1 VNVIMKSDEIKKAAL
16 KYFTIHGYEG
26 TSLSQ
31 IAEDVGIRKQSIYSH
46 FKGKDDLFLSVLKDA
61 KEMELSF
68 YVEYFNMMR
77 KSDPE
82 KTLYG
87 FLEEMIKMFQEVESL
102 KFWLR
107 MGFFPPTHLYNEI
120 QKETDDLQVQQ
131 EALMEEI
138 FQTWTSEGALSTGD
152 ARTLTLA
159 YSGIIV
165 AIMVE
170 LVYADNP
177 ERVAEKL
184 EASWSIFWRGISR

>member
-1 VNVIMKSDEIKKAAL
+1 MKSDEIKKAAL

-31 IAEDVGIRKQSIYSH
+31 IAEEVGIRKQSIYSH

-61 KEMELSF
+61 KEMELSS
-68 YVEYFNMMR
+68 YVEYFKMMR
-77 KSDPE
+77 NSDPE
-82 KTLYG
+82 ETLYG

-138 FQTWTSEGALSTGD
+138 FRSWVSEGALNTGN

-159 YSGIIV
+159 YSGVIV

-170 LVYADNP
+170 LVYADNR

-184 EASWSIFWRGISR
+184 AASWSIFWRGISK

>member
-1 VNVIMKSDEIKKAAL
+1 MKSDEIKKAAL
-16 KYFTIHGYEG
+16 KYFSIHGYEG

-31 IAEDVGIRKQSIYSH
+31 IAEEVGIRKQSIYSH

-61 KEMELSF
+61 KEMELSS
-68 YVEYFNMMR
+68 YVEYFKMMR
-77 KSDPE
+77 NSDPE
-82 KTLYG
+82 ETLYG

-120 QKETDDLQVQQ
+120 QKETDDIQVQQ

-138 FQTWTSEGALSTGD
+138 FRSWLSEGALNTGN

-159 YSGIIV
+159 YSGVIV

-170 LVYADNP
+170 LVYADNR

-184 EASWSIFWRGISR
+184 AASWSIFWRGISK

>member
-1 VNVIMKSDEIKKAAL
+1 MKSDEIKKAAL

-31 IAEDVGIRKQSIYSH
+31 IAEDVGIKKQSIYAH

-68 YVEYFNMMR
+68 YVEYFNIMK

-82 KTLYG
+82 KMLYG

-131 EALMEEI
+131 EALMEKI
-138 FQTWTSEGALSTGD
+138 FGTWISVGVLNSVD

-159 YSGIIV
+159 YSGVIV

-177 ERVAEKL
+177 DRVAEKL
-184 EASWSIFWRGISR
+184 AASWTIFWRGISK

>member
-1 VNVIMKSDEIKKAAL
+1 MKSDEIKKAAL

-68 YVEYFNMMR
+68 YKEYFNMMR

-120 QKETDDLQVQQ
+120 QKETDDLLVQQ

>member
-1 VNVIMKSDEIKKAAL
+1 MKSDEIKKAAL

-31 IAEDVGIRKQSIYSH
+31 IAEEVGIRKQSIYSH

-61 KEMELSF
+61 KEMELSS
-68 YVEYFNMMR
+68 YVKYFKMMR
-77 KSDPE
+77 NSDPE
-82 KTLYG
+82 ETLYG

-138 FQTWTSEGALSTGD
+138 FRSWVSEGALNTGN

-159 YSGIIV
+159 YSGVIV

-170 LVYADNP
+170 LVYADNR

-184 EASWSIFWRGISR
+184 AASWSIFWRGISK

>member
-1 VNVIMKSDEIKKAAL
+1 M
-16 KYFTIHGYEG
+16 
-26 TSLSQ
+26 
-31 IAEDVGIRKQSIYSH
+31 
-46 FKGKDDLFLSVLKDA
+46 
-61 KEMELSF
+61 
-68 YVEYFNMMR
+68 
-77 KSDPE
+77 
-82 KTLYG
+82 
-87 FLEEMIKMFQEVESL
+87 ESL

-120 QKETDDLQVQQ
+120 QKETDDLLVQQ

>member
-1 VNVIMKSDEIKKAAL
+1 MKSDEIKKAAL

-31 IAEDVGIRKQSIYSH
+31 IAEDVGIKKQSIYSH

-68 YVEYFNMMR
+68 YVEYFNIMK
-77 KSDPE
+77 KSDPG
-82 KTLYG
+82 KMLYG

-131 EALMEEI
+131 EALMEKI
-138 FQTWTSEGALSTGD
+138 FGTWISAGVLNSVD

-159 YSGIIV
+159 YSGVIV

-177 ERVAEKL
+177 DRVAEKL
-184 EASWSIFWRGISR
+184 AASWTIFWRGISK

>member
-1 VNVIMKSDEIKKAAL
+1 
-16 KYFTIHGYEG
+16 
-26 TSLSQ
+26 
-31 IAEDVGIRKQSIYSH
+31 
-46 FKGKDDLFLSVLKDA
+46 
-61 KEMELSF
+61 
-68 YVEYFNMMR
+68 MMR
-77 KSDPE
+77 NSDPE
-82 KTLYG
+82 ETLYG

-138 FQTWTSEGALSTGD
+138 FRSWVSEGALNTGN

-159 YSGIIV
+159 YSGVIV

-170 LVYADNP
+170 LVYADNR

-184 EASWSIFWRGISR
+184 AASWSIFWRGISK

>member
-1 VNVIMKSDEIKKAAL
+1 MKSDEIKKAAL

-31 IAEDVGIRKQSIYSH
+31 IAEDVGIKKQSIYSH

-68 YVEYFNMMR
+68 YVEYFNIMK

-82 KTLYG
+82 KMLYG

-131 EALMEEI
+131 EALMEKI
-138 FQTWTSEGALSTGD
+138 FGTWISVGVLNSVD

-159 YSGIIV
+159 YSGVIV

-177 ERVAEKL
+177 DRVAEKL
-184 EASWSIFWRGISR
+184 AASWTIFWRGISK

>member
-1 VNVIMKSDEIKKAAL
+1 MKSDEIKKAAL

-138 FQTWTSEGALSTGD
+138 FQTWTSDGALSTGD

>member
-1 VNVIMKSDEIKKAAL
+1 MKSDELKKAAL

-31 IAEDVGIRKQSIYSH
+31 IAEDVGIKKQSIYSH

-68 YVEYFNMMR
+68 YVEYFNIMK

-131 EALMEEI
+131 EALMEKI
-138 FQTWTSEGALSTGD
+138 FETWISGGFLNSGD

-159 YSGIIV
+159 YSGVIV

-177 ERVAEKL
+177 DRVAEKL
-184 EASWSIFWRGISR
+184 AASWSIFWRGISK

>member
-1 VNVIMKSDEIKKAAL
+1 MKSDEIKKAAL

-31 IAEDVGIRKQSIYSH
+31 IAEDVGIKKQSIYSH

-68 YVEYFNMMR
+68 YVEYFNIMK

-82 KTLYG
+82 KMLYG

-131 EALMEEI
+131 EALMEKI
-138 FQTWTSEGALSTGD
+138 FGTWISVGVLNSVD

-159 YSGIIV
+159 YSGVIV

-170 LVYADNP
+170 LVYADNSD
-177 ERVAEKL
+177 RVAEKL
-184 EASWSIFWRGISR
+184 AASWTIFWRGISK

>member
-1 VNVIMKSDEIKKAAL
+1 MKSDEIKKAAL
-16 KYFTIHGYEG
+16 KYFSIHGYEG

-31 IAEDVGIRKQSIYSH
+31 IAEEVGIRKQSIYSH

-61 KEMELSF
+61 KEMELSS
-68 YVEYFNMMR
+68 YVEYFKMMR
-77 KSDPE
+77 NSDPE
-82 KTLYG
+82 ETLYG

-138 FQTWTSEGALSTGD
+138 FRSWLSEGALNTGN

-159 YSGIIV
+159 YSGVIV

-170 LVYADNP
+170 LVYADNR

-184 EASWSIFWRGISR
+184 AASWSIFWRGISK

>member
-1 VNVIMKSDEIKKAAL
+1 MKSDEIKKAAL

-31 IAEDVGIRKQSIYSH
+31 IAEEVGIRKQSIYSH

-61 KEMELSF
+61 KEMELSL
-68 YVEYFNMMR
+68 YVEYFNIMR

-107 MGFFPPTHLYNEI
+107 MGFFPPTHLYNEV

-131 EALMEEI
+131 EALMEVI
-138 FQTWTSEGALSTGD
+138 FQTWISEGALNTGD

-184 EASWSIFWRGISR
+184 GASWSIFWRGISR

>member
-1 VNVIMKSDEIKKAAL
+1 MKSDEIKKAAL

-31 IAEDVGIRKQSIYSH
+31 IAEDVGIKKQSIYSH

-68 YVEYFNMMR
+68 YVEYFNIMK

-131 EALMEEI
+131 EALMEKI
-138 FQTWTSEGALSTGD
+138 FGTWISVGALNSVD

-159 YSGIIV
+159 YSGVIV

-177 ERVAEKL
+177 DRVAEKL
-184 EASWSIFWRGISR
+184 AASWTIFWRGISK

>member
-1 VNVIMKSDEIKKAAL
+1 MKSDEIKKAAL
-16 KYFTIHGYEG
+16 KYFSIHGYEG

-31 IAEDVGIRKQSIYSH
+31 IAEEVGIRKQSIYSH

-61 KEMELSF
+61 KEMELSS
-68 YVEYFNMMR
+68 YVEYFKMMR
-77 KSDPE
+77 NSDPE
-82 KTLYG
+82 ETLYG

-131 EALMEEI
+131 EALIEEI
-138 FQTWTSEGALSTGD
+138 FRSWLSEGALNTGN

-159 YSGIIV
+159 YSGVIV

-170 LVYADNP
+170 LVYADNR

-184 EASWSIFWRGISR
+184 AASWSIFWRGISK

>member
-1 VNVIMKSDEIKKAAL
+1 MKSDEIKKAAL

-31 IAEDVGIRKQSIYSH
+31 IAEEVGIRKQSIYSH

-61 KEMELSF
+61 KEMELSS
-68 YVEYFNMMR
+68 YVEYFKMMR
-77 KSDPE
+77 NSDPE
-82 KTLYG
+82 ETLYG

-138 FQTWTSEGALSTGD
+138 FRSWVSEGALNTGN

-159 YSGIIV
+159 YSGVIV

-170 LVYADNP
+170 LVYADNR

-184 EASWSIFWRGISR
+184 VASWSIFWRGISK

>member
-1 VNVIMKSDEIKKAAL
+1 MKSDEIKKAAL

-31 IAEDVGIRKQSIYSH
+31 IAEDVGIKKQSIYSH

-68 YVEYFNMMR
+68 YVEYFNIMK

-82 KTLYG
+82 KMLYG

-131 EALMEEI
+131 EALMENI
-138 FQTWTSEGALSTGD
+138 FGTWISVGVLNSVD

-159 YSGIIV
+159 YSGVIV

-177 ERVAEKL
+177 DRVAEKL
-184 EASWSIFWRGISR
+184 AASWTIFWRGISK

>member
-1 VNVIMKSDEIKKAAL
+1 MKSDEIKKAAL

-31 IAEDVGIRKQSIYSH
+31 IAEDVGIKKQSIYSH

-68 YVEYFNMMR
+68 YVEYFNIMK

-82 KTLYG
+82 KMLYG

-120 QKETDDLQVQQ
+120 QKETDALQVQQ
-131 EALMEEI
+131 EALMEKI
-138 FQTWTSEGALSTGD
+138 FGTWISVGVLNSVD

-159 YSGIIV
+159 YSGVIV

-177 ERVAEKL
+177 DRVAEKL
-184 EASWSIFWRGISR
+184 AASWTIFWRGISK

>member
-1 VNVIMKSDEIKKAAL
+1 MKSDEIKKAAL

-31 IAEDVGIRKQSIYSH
+31 IAEEVGIRKQSIYSH

-61 KEMELSF
+61 KEMELSS
-68 YVEYFNMMR
+68 YVEYFKMMR
-77 KSDPE
+77 NSDPE
-82 KTLYG
+82 ETLYG

-120 QKETDDLQVQQ
+120 QKETDDLQIQQ

-138 FQTWTSEGALSTGD
+138 FRSWVSEGALNTGN

-159 YSGIIV
+159 YSGVIV

-170 LVYADNP
+170 LVYADNR

-184 EASWSIFWRGISR
+184 AASWSIFWRGISK

>member
-1 VNVIMKSDEIKKAAL
+1 MKSDEIKKAAL

-31 IAEDVGIRKQSIYSH
+31 IAEEVGIRKQSIYSH

-61 KEMELSF
+61 KEMELSS
-68 YVEYFNMMR
+68 YVEYFKMMR
-77 KSDPE
+77 NSDPE
-82 KTLYG
+82 ETLYG

-138 FQTWTSEGALSTGD
+138 FRSWVSEGALNTGN

-159 YSGIIV
+159 YSGVIV

-170 LVYADNP
+170 LVYADNR
-177 ERVAEKL
+177 ERVADKL
-184 EASWSIFWRGISR
+184 AASWSIFWRGISK

>member
-1 VNVIMKSDEIKKAAL
+1 MKSDEIKKAAL

-138 FQTWTSEGALSTGD
+138 FQTWTSEGTLSTGD

>member
-1 VNVIMKSDEIKKAAL
+1 MKSDEIKKAAL

-31 IAEDVGIRKQSIYSH
+31 IAEDVGIKKQSIYSH

-61 KEMELSF
+61 KEMELSS
-68 YVEYFNMMR
+68 YVEYFNIMK

-82 KTLYG
+82 KMLYG

-120 QKETDDLQVQQ
+120 QKETDDLQFQQ
-131 EALMEEI
+131 EALMEKI
-138 FQTWTSEGALSTGD
+138 FGTWISAGVLNSGD

-159 YSGIIV
+159 YSGVIV

-177 ERVAEKL
+177 DRVAEKL
-184 EASWSIFWRGISR
+184 AASWTIFWRGISK

>member
-1 VNVIMKSDEIKKAAL
+1 MKSDEIKKAAL
-16 KYFTIHGYEG
+16 KYFSIHGYEG

-31 IAEDVGIRKQSIYSH
+31 IAEEVGIRKQSIYSH
-46 FKGKDDLFLSVLKDA
+46 FKGKDDLFLSVLMDA
-61 KEMELSF
+61 KEMELSS
-68 YVEYFNMMR
+68 YVEYFKMMR
-77 KSDPE
+77 NSDPE
-82 KTLYG
+82 ETLYG

-138 FQTWTSEGALSTGD
+138 FRSWLSEGALNTGN

-159 YSGIIV
+159 YSGVIV

-170 LVYADNP
+170 LVYADNR

-184 EASWSIFWRGISR
+184 AASWSIFWRGISK